1 MARRGCVIE
10 RAVVEQELRFDRE
23 EYLNDY
29 LHKLDYYDEPYK
41 IVSKTV
47 RNGYLYVIIRKRYG
61 EYPFLGERD
70 PYSLSEFWETLR
82 DLDRG
87 ATRNE
92 DGVLEI
98 TDSKKYQEWLNSG
111 YNKSRY

>member
-23 EYLNDY
+23 DYLNDY

-47 RNGYLYVIIRKRYG
+47 RNGYLYVVIRKRYG
-61 EYPFLGERD
+61 EYPFLGETD
-70 PYSLSEFWETLR
+70 PSSLSEFRETLR

-98 TDSKKYQEWLNSG
+98 TDGKKYQDWLNRG
-111 YNKSRY
+111 WQKGRY